1 MAMKFQKFC
10 KVKFTVL
17 QFFSIFRTMIRNRV
31 RKIPSTQQKKRRF
44 RDSKRWKDFREHMK
58 EIQGGLCQVTGAKL
72 TRLWQL
78 HHLDLDEENYQN
90 LIEDNFVC
98 LSWNMHKVVHA
109 LFVKSKPKEW
119 RKRILKLIIIL
130 KRMEQLNSK

>member
-1 MAMKFQKFC
+1 MTMANKGKPVKRAQKRPE
-10 KVKFTVL
+10 T
-17 QFFSIFRTMIRNRV
+17 
-31 RKIPSTQQKKRRF
+31 RKNTQREKRRF
-44 RDSKRWKDFREHMK
+44 RDSKRWKEFREHMK
-58 EIQGGLCQVTGAKL
+58 ALQENRCQITGAKL
-72 TRLWQL
+72 TKLWQL

-119 RKRILKLIIIL
+119 RIRILNLIRIL
-130 KRMEQLNSK
+130 KRMEKLNS

>member
-1 MAMKFQKFC
+1 
-10 KVKFTVL
+10 
-17 QFFSIFRTMIRNRV
+17 MIRKRQATRAV
-31 RKIPSTQQKKRRF
+31 RKIPSTQQKKRGF
-44 RDSKRWKDFREHMK
+44 RDTKRWKDFREHMK
-58 EIQGGLCQVTGAKL
+58 EIQGGICQVTGAKL

-78 HHLDLDEENYQN
+78 HHMDLDEDNYQN

-130 KRMEQLNSK
+130 KRMEKLNSK

>member
-1 MAMKFQKFC
+1 MANKGKPVKRAQKRPE
-10 KVKFTVL
+10 T
-17 QFFSIFRTMIRNRV
+17 
-31 RKIPSTQQKKRRF
+31 RKNTQREKRRF
-44 RDSKRWKDFREHMK
+44 RDSKRWKEFREHMK
-58 EIQGGLCQVTGAKL
+58 ALQENRCQITGAKL
-72 TRLWQL
+72 TKLWQL

-119 RKRILKLIIIL
+119 RIRILNLIRIL
-130 KRMEQLNSK
+130 KRMEKLNS